1 MHYALRQPAQVEEGR
16 QYPAIFLMHGLGSNE
31 QDLLPLLD
39 ELEDVYVF
47 SIRGPLSQ
55 PPGFAF
61 FTIQGFGNPHRPV
74 FEETVEKI
82 TDFIDYACS
91 HYSVD
96 PGRLYTMGFS
106 QGAILAM
113 TLGLSLNGRI
123 KGAAALSGYIPSFV
137 QEAYP
142 EKLAYPLSLFISH
155 GETDPIFP
163 LSWGEANTKFFKKR
177 EADVVFHIDPSGHA
191 VSQAVQKNLIQWF
204 QAINNGGE
212 K

>member
-1 MHYALRQPAQVEEGR
+1 MHYALHQPAQVEEGR

-47 SIRGPLSQ
+47 SMRGPLSQ

-82 TDFIDYACS
+82 TAFIDYACS
-91 HYSVD
+91 HYPVD
-96 PGRLYTMGFS
+96 SERLYTMGFS

-137 QEAYP
+137 QEAYA

-155 GETDPIFP
+155 GEMDSIFP
-163 LSWGEANTKFFKKR
+163 LAWGEANAEFFR
-177 EADVVFHIDPSGHA
+177 ERGADVVFHIDSSGHA
-191 VSQAVQKNLIQWF
+191 VSHAVQKNLIQWF